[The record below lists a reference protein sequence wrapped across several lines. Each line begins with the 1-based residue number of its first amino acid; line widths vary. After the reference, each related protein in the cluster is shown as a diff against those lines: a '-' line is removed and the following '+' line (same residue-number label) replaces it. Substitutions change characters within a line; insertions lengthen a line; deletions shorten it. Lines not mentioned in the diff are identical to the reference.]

1 MTATPAMTS
10 NDPRDL
16 DGKRLQLAMQTL
28 GRDPALRARMI
39 ALLRECEG
47 QIAFAGSVRDE
58 VVGPIIDALHL
69 DTDQYD
75 KVLADGT
82 RFQFLYR
89 TKIAR
94 DFLLSESEHPT
105 HVWEPQTT
113 KLLLELGRDLQGDV
127 LVGGAYFG
135 DQAVLV
141 ARQLAGRD
149 LKVHCFEPNPQQA
162 AMLQRNIELNQLT
175 NVVVNVAGL
184 WSRSGE
190 RMRLDGFDS
199 FANMVSVQDG
209 SGFDTVA
216 MDDYAQRQG
225 RRIGLIQLDIEG
237 AELAALQ
244 GAQQVLARDK
254 PHVVF
259 ELHRTYVDW
268 SQGLRATPLCRLL
281 LDLGYT
287 VYAVRDINSHRE
299 MPNQPVE
306 LVPLDSVYLEGP
318 PHGFNMLAVPDA
330 ARVQGSA
337 FRIVEGVSPKL
348 LPHKDPHLHHPV
360 GGF

>member
-47 QIAFAGSVRDE
+47 QIACAGSVRDE

-94 DFLLSESEHPT
+94 DFLLSEAEHPT

-162 AMLQRNIELNQLT
+162 AMLQCNIDLNHLS

-268 SQGLRATPLCRLL
+268 SHGLRATRP
-281 LDLGYT
+281 
-287 VYAVRDINSHRE
+287 
-299 MPNQPVE
+299 
-306 LVPLDSVYLEGP
+306 
-318 PHGFNMLAVPDA
+318 
-330 ARVQGSA
+330 
-337 FRIVEGVSPKL
+337 
-348 LPHKDPHLHHPV
+348 
-360 GGF
+360 

>member
-75 KVLADGT
+75 KVLADGA

-94 DFLLSESEHPT
+94 DFLLSESEHPS

-162 AMLQRNIELNQLT
+162 AMLQRNIDLNHLS

-216 MDDYAQRQG
+216 MDDYAQQQG
-225 RRIGLIQLDIEG
+225 RRISLIQLDIEG

-244 GAQQVLARDK
+244 GAQQLLAHDK
-254 PHVVF
+254 PYVVF

-268 SQGLRATPLCRLL
+268 SQGLHATPLCRLL

-299 MPNQPVE
+299 MLGQPVE
-306 LVPLDSVYLEGP
+306 LVPLDSVYLDGP

-337 FRIVEGVSPKL
+337 FRMVDGVSPKL
-348 LPHKDPHLHHPV
+348 LPHKDPQLHHPV

>member
-1 MTATPAMTS
+1 MTS

-16 DGKRLQLAMQTL
+16 DGKNLQNAMQTL
-28 GRDPALRARMI
+28 GRNPALRARMI

-47 QIAFAGSVRDE
+47 QVACTGAVRDE

-69 DTDQYD
+69 DSDEYE

-94 DFLLSESEHPT
+94 DFLLAEVEHPT

-141 ARQLAGRD
+141 ARQLAGHGLR
-149 LKVHCFEPNPQQA
+149 VHCFEPNPQQA
-162 AMLQRNIELNQLT
+162 RMLQRNIDINHLGNA
-175 NVVVNVAGL
+175 VVNVAGL
-184 WSRSGE
+184 WHRSGE
-190 RMRLDGFDS
+190 HMRLDGFDS
-199 FANMVSVQDG
+199 FANMVAAQDG

-216 MDDYAQRQG
+216 MDDYAQRLG
-225 RRIGLIQLDIEG
+225 LRVGLIQLDIEG

-259 ELHRTYVDW
+259 ELHRHYVDW
-268 SQGLRATPLCRLL
+268 SHGLRATPLCQLL
-281 LDLGYT
+281 LNLGYT
-287 VYAVRDINSHRE
+287 IFAVRDINSHRE
-299 MPNQPVE
+299 MPGQPVE
-306 LVPLDSVYLEGP
+306 LVPLDTVYLEGP
-318 PHGFNMLAVPDA
+318 PHGFNMLAVADP
-330 ARVQGSA
+330 ARVQGGA

-348 LPHKDPHLHHPV
+348 LPHKAAQLHHPV

>member
-47 QIAFAGSVRDE
+47 QIACAGSVRDE

-94 DFLLSESEHPT
+94 DFLLSEAEHPT

-141 ARQLAGRD
+141 ARQLAGRMD
-149 LKVHCFEPNPQQA
+149 
-162 AMLQRNIELNQLT
+162 
-175 NVVVNVAGL
+175 
-184 WSRSGE
+184 
-190 RMRLDGFDS
+190 D
-199 FANMVSVQDG
+199 VQDTDLIDLFLDLD
-209 SGFDTVA
+209 S
-216 MDDYAQRQG
+216 RG
-225 RRIGLIQLDIEG
+225 RRRVIQALEIAADSDVKPLLSAMQSEPMRRKITLALPRQLRFFGL
-237 AELAALQ
+237 
-244 GAQQVLARDK
+244 
-254 PHVVF
+254 
-259 ELHRTYVDW
+259 
-268 SQGLRATPLCRLL
+268 
-281 LDLGYT
+281 
-287 VYAVRDINSHRE
+287 
-299 MPNQPVE
+299 
-306 LVPLDSVYLEGP
+306 
-318 PHGFNMLAVPDA
+318 
-330 ARVQGSA
+330 SA
-337 FRIVEGVSPKL
+337 
-348 LPHKDPHLHHPV
+348 
-360 GGF
+360 

>member
-1 MTATPAMTS
+1 MTS

-16 DGKRLQLAMQTL
+16 DGKRLQQAMQTL
-28 GRDPALRARMI
+28 GRDPELRARLI
-39 ALLRECEG
+39 ALLREAEAH
-47 QIAFAGSVRDE
+47 IAGEGSVRDE
-58 VVGPIIDALHL
+58 VVGPIVDALHL
-69 DTDQYD
+69 ETDQYE
-75 KVLADGT
+75 KVLADGA

-94 DFLLSESEHPT
+94 DFLLSETEHPT

-113 KLLLELGRDLQGDV
+113 KLLLELCSDLQGDV

-149 LKVHCFEPNPQQA
+149 LRVHCFEPNPQQA
-162 AMLQRNIELNQLT
+162 RMLQGNIDLNHLN

-190 RMRLDGFDS
+190 SMRLDGFDS
-199 FANMVSVQDG
+199 FANMVTAQDG
-209 SGFDTVA
+209 DGFETVA
-216 MDDYAQRQG
+216 MDDYAQRKR

-237 AELAALQ
+237 AELAALE
-244 GAQQVLARDK
+244 GARQVLAADK
-254 PHVVF
+254 PAVVF

-268 SQGLRATPLCRLL
+268 SNGLRSTPLCRLF

-287 VYAVRDINSHRE
+287 VFAVRDINSHRE
-299 MPNQPVE
+299 MPEQPIE
-306 LVPLDSVYLEGP
+306 LVPLDSVYLDGP

-330 ARVQGSA
+330 ARVQGTA

>member
-1 MTATPAMTS
+1 MTATPALTS

-16 DGKRLQLAMQTL
+16 DGKRLQNAMQTL
-28 GRDPALRARMI
+28 GRDPALRARLI
-39 ALLRECEG
+39 ALLRESEDR
-47 QIAFAGSVRDE
+47 IAFDGPVRDE

-69 DTDQYD
+69 ESDEYE

-94 DFLLSESEHPT
+94 DFLLSESEHPS

-113 KLLLELGRDLQGDV
+113 KLLLELSRDLQGDV

-141 ARQLAGRD
+141 ARAIAGRG

-162 AMLQRNIELNQLT
+162 QMLQRNIDLNHLT
-175 NVVVNVAGL
+175 NVAVNVAGL

-199 FANMVSVQDG
+199 FANMVTAQDG

-216 MDDYAQRQG
+216 MDDYARQQG

-237 AELAALQ
+237 AELSALQ
-244 GAQQVLARDK
+244 GARELLARDK
-254 PHVVF
+254 PSVVF

-268 SQGLRATPLCRLL
+268 THGLRNTPLCSLL

-287 VYAVRDINSHRE
+287 VHAVRDINSHRE
-299 MPNQPVE
+299 MPGQPIE
-306 LVPLDSVYLEGP
+306 LVPLDAVYLEGP

-337 FRIVEGVSPKL
+337 FRMVEGVSPKL
-348 LPHKDPHLHHPV
+348 LPHKTPHLHHPV